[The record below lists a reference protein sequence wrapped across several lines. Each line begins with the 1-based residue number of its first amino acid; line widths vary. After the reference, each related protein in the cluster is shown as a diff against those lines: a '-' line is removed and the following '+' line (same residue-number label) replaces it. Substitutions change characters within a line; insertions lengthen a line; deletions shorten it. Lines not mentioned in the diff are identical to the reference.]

1 MRRLILTALAT
12 LLTFTSTPGPAQAA
26 PVLLTGEESR
36 YPHAIRLEHGTN
48 RGSILVALHGFHSV
62 NVLRAGRAG
71 KKFRPV
77 GGFVDEVSAHA
88 TCCGHLYELPRQVGE
103 MPAGTVLWA
112 GSVGSRQEGLKARIW
127 RSDDGGETWHHLSE
141 CARALPGGGLW
152 EPDLSVDA
160 RGRLNCYFADETHEK
175 HSRYIGRSVSHDGV
189 IWSGKEA
196 VVAVSDGSLRPGMPQ
211 VKRLPTGEFYMMY
224 EICSQPN
231 QYFCEAYH
239 RSSPDGVGWG
249 DPRWHGT
256 RPTTTDGRYFVH
268 TPSITLAP
276 NGTER
281 GRVIL
286 MGQMLMSAD
295 GKVDPGNGRTVF
307 VSENGGRDGWY
318 AVPAPVPVPGARN
331 EGCPN
336 YHPSG
341 VASLDGLELIG
352 FASDFA
358 ANGSCHTSWATSS
371 LPPFPG

>member
-1 MRRLILTALAT
+1 MRRLIITALVAT
-12 LLTFTSTPGPAQAA
+12 LTVLTTPSPALAA
-26 PVLLTGEESR
+26 QVLLTGVESR
-36 YPHAIRLEHGTN
+36 HPHAIRLEHGTH
-48 RGSILVALHGFHSV
+48 RGSILVALHGFHVV
-62 NVLRAGRAG
+62 NVLRATRAG
-71 KKFRPV
+71 KKFRQI
-77 GGFVDEVSAHA
+77 GTFTDEVSAHA

-112 GSVGSRQEGLKARIW
+112 GSVGLRHEGLKARIW
-127 RSDDGGETWHHLSE
+127 RSDNAGETWQHLSE
-141 CARALPGGGLW
+141 CARAMPGGGLW

-160 RGRLNCYFADETHEK
+160 RGRLNCYFADETHEQ
-175 HSRYIGRSVSHDGV
+175 HSQYIGRSVSADGV
-189 IWSGKEA
+189 LWSGKEK
-196 VVAVSDGSLRPGMPQ
+196 VVALSAGWLRPGMPQ
-211 VKRLPTGEFYMMY
+211 VKRLPTGDFYMMY
-224 EICSQPN
+224 EICSQPD

-239 RSSPDGVGWG
+239 RSSPDGVNWG
-249 DPRWHGT
+249 DPTWHGT
-256 RPTTTDGRYFVH
+256 RPTTKDGRYFAH

-276 NGTER
+276 NGTSR

-318 AVPAPVPVPGARN
+318 AVPAPVAVPGARDDN
-331 EGCPN
+331 CPN

-341 VASLDGLELIG
+341 VASLDGGELIG

-358 ANGSCHTSWATSS
+358 ANGGCHTSWATSS